1 MKRIRARPATLPK
14 NPKKIFYGWWIVIG
28 GGSMQFYT
36 SAVFWRGFQA
46 FVDPVLGSFTGWSSG
61 AFATAMAIQRAESS
75 FFTPFVGAAINR
87 FGPRPVLMFGLFFT
101 GCGFILMSQMQALW
115 HFYAAMLLLGLG
127 MSFGEFIVFVTT
139 VVNWFVRLRA
149 RALATVMTFSAM
161 GAVALPLLVW
171 MIENFGWRTM
181 LLCIGIGFWVVGTPV
196 VLVLRRRPEDYAM
209 RPDGDNE
216 FTVTSPNRA
225 QHLRHRAREISVG
238 IRDAVRLRAFWQI
251 VIAVSLGEIVAMTN
265 LFHLPTLL
273 EYKID
278 IWLAAVAAGAVAF
291 GDVLGRI
298 TIGTIGDRFNVKF
311 LLATALSVQT
321 VGVGSLA
328 LTNSHFLGIS
338 WGLIPLPFF
347 VFCSGFGFGSSIP
360 LRLSIL
366 AEYFGRRSYGT
377 LVGVTG
383 SISSIWVTAGL
394 LFVGFTFDITDSYRP
409 AYTILTLIL
418 LPAIPLTL
426 SLESPTRV
434 AAKVRQTARN
444 RLRRSALNR

>member
-1 MKRIRARPATLPK
+1 
-14 NPKKIFYGWWIVIG
+14 
-28 GGSMQFYT
+28 MQFYT

-46 FVDPVLGSFTGWSSG
+46 FVDPVLRSFTGWSSG
-61 AFATAMAIQRAESS
+61 AFASALALQRAESS

-87 FGPRPVLMFGLFFT
+87 FGPRPVLIFGLFFT
-101 GCGFILMSQMQALW
+101 GCGFILLSQMQALW

-171 MIENFGWRTM
+171 LIETVGWRTVFFG
-181 LLCIGIGFWVVGTPV
+181 IGIGFWVIGTPV
-196 VLVLRRRPEDYAM
+196 VLVLRRRPEDFGA
-209 RPDGDNE
+209 RPDGDSD
-216 FTVTSPNRA
+216 FTVARPDRA
-225 QHLRHRAREISVG
+225 PQTHRQPREVSVAM
-238 IRDAVRLRAFWQI
+238 RDAVRLRAFWQI
-251 VIAVSLGEIVAMTN
+251 VIAVSLGELVAMTN
-265 LFHLPTLL
+265 LFHLPALL

-278 IWLAAVAAGAVAF
+278 LWMASIAAGAVAF

-298 TIGTIGDRFNVKF
+298 TIGTIGDRYNVKI
-311 LLATALSVQT
+311 LLASALSIQT
-321 VGVGSLA
+321 IGVGSLA
-328 LTNSHFLGIS
+328 LINSHFIGIS
-338 WGLIPLPFF
+338 WGLAPLPFF
-347 VFCSGFGFGSSIP
+347 VFCTGFGFGSSIP

-383 SISSIWVTAGL
+383 SISSIWVTCGL
-394 LFVGFTFDITDSYRP
+394 LFVGFMFDITDSYRP
-409 AYTILTLIL
+409 AYSVLTLIL

-426 SLESPTRV
+426 ALESPTRV
-434 AAKVRQTARN
+434 AAKVRRTART
-444 RLRRSALNR
+444 RIRRMAIGR

>member
-1 MKRIRARPATLPK
+1 
-14 NPKKIFYGWWIVIG
+14 
-28 GGSMQFYT
+28 MQFYT

-46 FVDPVLGSFTGWSSG
+46 FVDPVLRSFTGWSSG
-61 AFATAMAIQRAESS
+61 AFASALALQRAESS

-87 FGPRPVLMFGLFFT
+87 FGPRPVLIFGLFFT
-101 GCGFILMSQMQALW
+101 GCGFILLSQMQALW

-171 MIENFGWRTM
+171 LIETVGWRTVFFG
-181 LLCIGIGFWVVGTPV
+181 IGIGFWVIGTPV
-196 VLVLRRRPEDYAM
+196 VLVLRRRPEDFGT
-209 RPDGDNE
+209 RPDGDSD
-216 FTVTSPNRA
+216 FTVARPDRA
-225 QHLRHRAREISVG
+225 PQTHRQPREVSVAM
-238 IRDAVRLRAFWQI
+238 RDAVRLRAFWQI
-251 VIAVSLGEIVAMTN
+251 VIAVSLGELVAMTN
-265 LFHLPTLL
+265 LFHLPALL

-278 IWLAAVAAGAVAF
+278 LWMASIAAGAVAF

-298 TIGTIGDRFNVKF
+298 TIGTIGDRYNVKI
-311 LLATALSVQT
+311 LLASALSIQT
-321 VGVGSLA
+321 IGVGSLA
-328 LTNSHFLGIS
+328 LINSHFIGIS
-338 WGLIPLPFF
+338 WGLAPLPFF
-347 VFCSGFGFGSSIP
+347 VFCTGFGFGSSIP

-383 SISSIWVTAGL
+383 SISSIWVTCGL
-394 LFVGFTFDITDSYRP
+394 LFVGFMFDITDSYRP
-409 AYTILTLIL
+409 AYSVLTLIL

-426 SLESPTRV
+426 ALESPTRV
-434 AAKVRQTARN
+434 AAKVRRTARA
-444 RLRRSALNR
+444 RIRRIAIGR